1 MTNKNLSIVIPCF
14 NEEETIMDTYKVLR
28 KLINN
33 WDNLIEDYQ
42 IVIVNNGSTDHTLQ
56 QALSLRKND
65 KKIKIIDLRNNYGYQ
80 SSITAGLLNAD
91 YDMIVSIDA
100 DLQDDP
106 SKIEEMIN
114 LHYEG
119 YDMILGVRS
128 NRKSDNFLKRISANI
143 FYKLMRFLGTDIISN
158 HGDFRLLSKDLVKE
172 LSKYG
177 ETNRF
182 LRAMIMKLDNKYKTV
197 TYERTKREK
206 GVSKFGLSNLLSL
219 SFDAVTSF
227 SARPIRL
234 IFLIGLLISTFSFI
248 SILIVIILYFFVD
261 YVDGW
266 ASIAVLVLFF
276 SGIQLISIGI
286 IGEYI
291 SKTYL
296 ESKSR
301 PLYHIRKIYK

>member
-91 YDMIVSIDA
+91 HDMIVSIDA

-291 SKTYL
+291 SK
-296 ESKSR
+296 
-301 PLYHIRKIYK
+301 IYK

>member
-1 MTNKNLSIVIPCF
+1 
-14 NEEETIMDTYKVLR
+14 
-28 KLINN
+28 
-33 WDNLIEDYQ
+33 
-42 IVIVNNGSTDHTLQ
+42 
-56 QALSLRKND
+56 
-65 KKIKIIDLRNNYGYQ
+65 
-80 SSITAGLLNAD
+80 
-91 YDMIVSIDA
+91 
-100 DLQDDP
+100 
-106 SKIEEMIN
+106 
-114 LHYEG
+114 
-119 YDMILGVRS
+119 
-128 NRKSDNFLKRISANI
+128 
-143 FYKLMRFLGTDIISN
+143 
-158 HGDFRLLSKDLVKE
+158 
-172 LSKYG
+172 
-177 ETNRF
+177 
-182 LRAMIMKLDNKYKTV
+182 KLDNKYKTV

>member
-1 MTNKNLSIVIPCF
+1 
-14 NEEETIMDTYKVLR
+14 
-28 KLINN
+28 
-33 WDNLIEDYQ
+33 
-42 IVIVNNGSTDHTLQ
+42 
-56 QALSLRKND
+56 
-65 KKIKIIDLRNNYGYQ
+65 
-80 SSITAGLLNAD
+80 
-91 YDMIVSIDA
+91 MIVSIDA

-248 SILIVIILYFFVD
+248 SIFL
-261 YVDGW
+261 W
-266 ASIAVLVLFF
+266 
-276 SGIQLISIGI
+276 
-286 IGEYI
+286 
-291 SKTYL
+291 
-296 ESKSR
+296 R
-301 PLYHIRKIYK
+301 

>member
-1 MTNKNLSIVIPCF
+1 
-14 NEEETIMDTYKVLR
+14 MDTYKVLR

-91 YDMIVSIDA
+91 HDMIVSIDA

-143 FYKLMRFLGTDIISN
+143 FYKLMRFLGADIISN

-301 PLYHIRKIYK
+301 PLYHIRKIYE